1 MTYFFVLV
9 PLIGL
14 IMAFF
19 FALRTPPARN
29 WLWESERA
37 FLFFRSKRLAFTG
50 SFCAE
55 VAHYY
60 EGEKGHAAHG
70 QCDERIKPEGVLDAP
85 RVGQ

>member
-1 MTYFFVLV
+1 MTYFFVLG

-29 WLWESERA
+29 WPRESERA
-37 FLFFRSKRLAFTG
+37 FLFFRSKRLAFT
-50 SFCAE
+50 AE
-55 VAHYY
+55 VTHDY

-70 QCDERIKPEGVLDAP
+70 
-85 RVGQ
+85 

>member
-1 MTYFFVLV
+1 MAYFFVLG
-9 PLIGL
+9 PFMGL

-55 VAHYY
+55 VAHDY

-70 QCDERIKPEGVLDAP
+70 
-85 RVGQ
+85 

>member
-1 MTYFFVLV
+1 MTYFFVLG

-19 FALRTPPARN
+19 CIAHAACTQVASGKRTRI
-29 WLWESERA
+29 SVC
-37 FLFFRSKRLAFTG
+37 RSKRLAFTG
-50 SFCAE
+50 SFCSE
-55 VAHYY
+55 VAHDY

-70 QCDERIKPEGVLDAP
+70 QCDKRIKPEGVLDAP